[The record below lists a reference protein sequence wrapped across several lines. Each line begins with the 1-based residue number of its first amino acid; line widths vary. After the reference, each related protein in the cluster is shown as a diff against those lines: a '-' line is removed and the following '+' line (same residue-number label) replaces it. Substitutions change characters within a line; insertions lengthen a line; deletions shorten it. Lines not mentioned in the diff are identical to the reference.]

1 MTERK
6 VKLDRANK
14 SILLRALGDVYYGQR
29 ANGGSAEETG
39 RLILRVNNL
48 PAGGNLTMSAA
59 EYRLAKAALN
69 QLRTQRLA
77 EGGYTDAV
85 DDALARLL
93 APAMAYIRV
102 PPETLPLA
110 LLRPISGGA
119 ATAAAAEII
128 KSCGADSLAGR
139 TAAVMIG
146 SSETTFYV
154 IAVYFGAAKIK
165 NTRWAIPAALC
176 ADLAVFLVSAWVC
189 AMLWG

>member
-1 MTERK
+1 MPLVIAAVAICALFKKTDMFPALTRGALQGLFTIK
-6 VKLDRANK
+6 DMLPALTVLFPAVYM
-14 SILLRALGDVYYGQR
+14 LRASG
-29 ANGGSAEETG
+29 
-39 RLILRVNNL
+39 
-48 PAGGNLTMSAA
+48 
-59 EYRLAKAALN
+59 AL
-69 QLRTQRLA
+69 
-77 EGGYTDAV
+77 
-85 DDALARLL
+85 DALARLL

-154 IAVYFGAAKIK
+154 IAVYFGAAKLK
-165 NTRWAIPAALC
+165 NTRCAIPAALC

>member
-1 MTERK
+1 MSTLVSLSVPLVIAAVAVCALFKKTDMFSALTRGAMQGLYTIK
-6 VKLDRANK
+6 DMLPALTVLFPAVYM
-14 SILLRALGDVYYGQR
+14 LRASG
-29 ANGGSAEETG
+29 A
-39 RLILRVNNL
+39 
-48 PAGGNLTMSAA
+48 P
-59 EYRLAKAALN
+59 
-69 QLRTQRLA
+69 
-77 EGGYTDAV
+77 
-85 DDALARLL
+85 DALARLL
-93 APAMAYIRV
+93 EPVMAYICV

-176 ADLAVFLVSAWVC
+176 ADLAVFLVSAWVS
-189 AMLWG
+189 AMFWG

>member
-1 MTERK
+1 MPLVIAAVAICALFKKTDMFPALTRGALQGLFTIK
-6 VKLDRANK
+6 DMLPALPVLFPAVYM
-14 SILLRALGDVYYGQR
+14 LRASG
-29 ANGGSAEETG
+29 
-39 RLILRVNNL
+39 
-48 PAGGNLTMSAA
+48 
-59 EYRLAKAALN
+59 AL
-69 QLRTQRLA
+69 
-77 EGGYTDAV
+77 
-85 DDALARLL
+85 DALARLL

>member
-1 MTERK
+1 MPLVIAAVAICALFKKTDMFPALTRGALQGLFTIK
-6 VKLDRANK
+6 DLLPALTVLFPAVYM
-14 SILLRALGDVYYGQR
+14 LRASG
-29 ANGGSAEETG
+29 
-39 RLILRVNNL
+39 
-48 PAGGNLTMSAA
+48 
-59 EYRLAKAALN
+59 AL
-69 QLRTQRLA
+69 
-77 EGGYTDAV
+77 
-85 DDALARLL
+85 DALARLL

>member
-1 MTERK
+1 MSTIFSLSMPLVIAAVAICALFKKTDMFPALTRGALQGLFTIK
-6 VKLDRANK
+6 DMLPALTVLFPAVYM
-14 SILLRALGDVYYGQR
+14 LRASG
-29 ANGGSAEETG
+29 
-39 RLILRVNNL
+39 
-48 PAGGNLTMSAA
+48 
-59 EYRLAKAALN
+59 AL
-69 QLRTQRLA
+69 
-77 EGGYTDAV
+77 
-85 DDALARLL
+85 DALARLL

-119 ATAAAAEII
+119 APAAAAEII